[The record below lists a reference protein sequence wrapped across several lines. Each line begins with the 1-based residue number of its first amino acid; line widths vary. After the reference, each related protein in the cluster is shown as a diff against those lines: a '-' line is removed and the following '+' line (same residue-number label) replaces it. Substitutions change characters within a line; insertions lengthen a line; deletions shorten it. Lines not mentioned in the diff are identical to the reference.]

1 MRLFRCKNIT
11 IKANIEK
18 KALYNKKSGRKAA
31 FSLFLSHRSKVGRRV
46 VLQLA
51 ESSGEGGTTG
61 KAGTIRDFRN
71 AERWIGKQKLSI
83 RNTFLGQILI
93 KGKAGGLFKESFEV
107 ELTESC
113 IFGHLIQG

>member
-31 FSLFLSHRSKVGRRV
+31 FLFLSHRSKVGGRV
-46 VLQLA
+46 VFQLA

-61 KAGTIRDFRN
+61 KARTIRDFRN